1 MGSACGLFNYLFL
14 EIKSICWFNSNLDYS
29 DFAAEAEGK
38 TSFSKYFRKYFIGC
52 ILTSQNSSFWS
63 QKEFKE
69 CIDPYPGVIEWTYGI
84 HNLPEIIIYKCVYI
98 YFSYRQCPKLSLD
111 SKRNPWWKKK
121 KVKKHSKPSLKKK
134 KQNQETFPK
143 VRELVDGRAQVVTPL
158 LNSFKQVEPRVL
170 CSDVIDSQ
178 HLSQLSRKVC
188 I

>member
-1 MGSACGLFNYLFL
+1 M
-14 EIKSICWFNSNLDYS
+14 
-29 DFAAEAEGK
+29 
-38 TSFSKYFRKYFIGC
+38 SKAFIR
-52 ILTSQNSSFWS
+52 F
-63 QKEFKE
+63 QKESMVE
-69 CIDPYPGVIEWTYGI
+69 
-84 HNLPEIIIYKCVYI
+84 
-98 YFSYRQCPKLSLD
+98 
-111 SKRNPWWKKK
+111 KK

-134 KQNQETFPK
+134 KKKKTKTNQETFPK